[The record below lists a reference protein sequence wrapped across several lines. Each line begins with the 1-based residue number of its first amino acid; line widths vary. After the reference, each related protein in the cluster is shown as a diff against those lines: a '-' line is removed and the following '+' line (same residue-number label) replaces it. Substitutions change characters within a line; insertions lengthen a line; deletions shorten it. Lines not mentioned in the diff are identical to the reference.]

1 MVAEPFARD
10 LDRMQNAAIQ
20 TRVAATQTR
29 AASGL
34 MDDNDAAPARAAR

>member
-20 TRVAATQTR
+20 LRDAATQTLD
-29 AASGL
+29 ASRI
-34 MDDNDAAPARAAR
+34 MIDNDAAPARAAR